1 MESIRQKQVAK
12 TVQIA
17 LSEVFQRDAQ
27 EILEGAMVTVSGV
40 HITPDLLTARI
51 YLSVFNHAKPDEVL
65 GFINYNNKHLRGLLG
80 NKIKKKVRRIPYL
93 EFFKDDTL
101 DEVFKLDKI
110 FREVKAKDE
119 EIAKNR
125 GEADES
131 VYEK

>member
-17 LSEVFQRDAQ
+17 LSEVFQREAH

-40 HITPDLLTARI
+40 HLTPDLLTARI

-65 GFINYNNKHLRGLLG
+65 AYINFNKKHLRGLLG
-80 NKIKKKVRRIPYL
+80 NKIKKKVRRIPDL

-110 FREVKAKDE
+110 FKEVNAKDT

-125 GEADES
+125 GAEDENT
-131 VYEK
+131 YEK